1 MDMDIPS
8 TGPQRRYYD
17 YLSPRPRWGITK
29 ELYQIN
35 KKEKIIDAA
44 KFIQLPNNKR
54 QYVIVDVDDP
64 EMIDIWD
71 REILPMPTV
80 RIVNQSNNHQQL
92 LFELGN
98 KIILPM
104 TNSTIKISYKSIN
117 YFNSVS
123 DGYTAKLNGDTGYS
137 YAAMK
142 NPFCPDWIVNW
153 HDAVYDLDYLAD
165 FVELKPRQ
173 FAVDTFN
180 GDVGR
185 HMSMFHFARQESYR
199 IVNKCAS
206 YDEFH
211 QEIQRICWNYYH
223 NHIVHSKSDH
233 PFYSSEVNSLAT
245 SISKWT
251 WRRKDSKYFKRFNV
265 NIGTMKLEKPISDNK
280 EEYMEQVKVN
290 QSAGAKY
297 VAEMRRKG
305 TKTVIEEAISYLN
318 AENIPVTVIAIVNI
332 TGLSK
337 ATVYRYKDI
346 IGEENIRSYTKF
358 NDYISS

>member
-1 MDMDIPS
+1 MQIPA

-17 YLSPRPRWGITK
+17 HLSPRPRWGITK

-35 KKEKIIDAA
+35 KKEHIIDTA
-44 KFIQLPNNKR
+44 KYIQLPNNKR
-54 QYVIVDVDDP
+54 QYVIIDADDP
-64 EMIDIWD
+64 EIIDIWE
-71 REILPMPTV
+71 REVLPKPT
-80 RIVNQSNNHQQL
+80 IQIINPTNDHQQL

-104 TNSTIKISYKSIN
+104 TDSTMKISFKAIK

-123 DGYTAKLNGDTGYS
+123 VAYTEKFNGDVGYS

-142 NPFCPDWIVNW
+142 NPFCPDWIVTW
-153 HDAVYDLDYLAD
+153 HDEVYDLDYLAD
-165 FVELKPRQ
+165 FVDLKPRR
-173 FAVDTFN
+173 FDINKTHEE
-180 GDVGR
+180 VGR
-185 HMSMFHFARQESYR
+185 HMSMFNFARLESYKLIQKFER
-199 IVNKCAS
+199 
-206 YDEFH
+206 YEQFH
-211 QEIQRICWNYYH
+211 EEIKRICWSYY
-223 NHIVHSKSDH
+223 NNNIANSQSDH
-233 PFYSSEVNSLAT
+233 PFYSSEVNSIAN

-251 WRRKDSKYFKRFNV
+251 WNRRNSKYFKRFNV
-265 NIGTMKLEKPISDNK
+265 KVGTMNLAKPISENK

-305 TKTVIEEAISYLN
+305 TSKVIEEAILYLRN
-318 AENIPVTVIAIVNI
+318 ENLPVSVTAIVNL

-346 IGEENIRSYTKF
+346 IGKDNIRSYTRF
-358 NDYISS
+358 DDYVPS